1 MSLSEE
7 LRGGDQR
14 IAGHRLALFVGLM
27 RGKMRWRSGT
37 FIRWMTEGCGDGQRL
52 AELSLRTFTL

>member
-1 MSLSEE
+1 MSLSGE

-27 RGKMRWRSGT
+27 RGKMR
-37 FIRWMTEGCGDGQRL
+37 
-52 AELSLRTFTL
+52 